1 MYATSQEQPPGA
13 APAST
18 LPGATVPSSGWMQAV
33 LDLAH
38 GVQADVH
45 RLTVT
50 EALSTPFTIDI
61 LARTPDATLDL
72 GTLVGGAASLRV
84 TLTHRSGRVQTR
96 RWTGLCQRARL
107 LRGVELAE
115 GETAISTY
123 ALTLVPALTRLAQ
136 RTDYRAYQHQRLPD
150 IVRDLLARWGIDT
163 RWHIDPPA
171 HPSVPTKVQ
180 YEETDLA
187 FITRLLEEAGIAT
200 CFLDDDAEG
209 STLLLS
215 DALHV
220 AGPRR
225 DEPLLY
231 LPGANDLADGDVV
244 TDLTLDETQPLPRLV
259 IRDHDFSRPTWPLTA
274 SAACAP
280 PSAPDAL
287 EEHFTYRPGAFLVD
301 TQDEVSAADGVDAR
315 LCGSPAPS
323 SNPASPASR
332 PERHD
337 ERYGALLA
345 ERVLHA
351 ARIGHRT
358 LGFSTNSLDLA
369 PGTTLTIT
377 GHPRADITRAAGW
390 LVTTRTLEIHPD
402 GGWLVSGT
410 AVPADQPYR
419 PPQRTPKPR
428 SHGVQS
434 ALVVG
439 PKGQEIHTDAHGRVQ
454 VVFPWQRELPCNDD
468 TGASRSGTSSFA
480 ASPFPIDSSPSPAQP
495 PSCWLRVSQGWA
507 GAAHGLVAL
516 PRVGQEVLVA
526 FLDGDPDQPIV
537 VGRVANALNPL
548 PAHLPEQKTHTVWR
562 SASSP
567 GGATFNEIRFDD
579 TARNETLSLHAGRDL
594 RAQITLDETHR
605 IGRHRVTLIGGGDSA
620 RIEGRAVRYLGDD
633 AHVTVA
639 GEARLRVGGALSLTV
654 EGDQFARIDG
664 RAAFE
669 ADVIHLRADGA
680 LVLEGADITLRGP
693 GGFVRI
699 DGGGVTIDGGAVRIQ
714 QGGAPGRGEGAEP
727 ALPVIP
733 LRGDAERP
741 PPRRLPLFFEFPA
754 VPKGQWPGR
763 GESLTPDDHFLCS
776 IICWCSDTPLPQ
788 SCVTRKL
795 RELDRAS
802 GGTSRYKAEVRYDM
816 TQTPPVPIMSKREPW
831 RPTTGNPKGCRS
843 PDVVIVK
850 DPSKPPTQDN
860 LEEVVEIKFGKDAL
874 GDEQRKEYRRIAGS
888 DVLFRVLS
896 PDDCGC
902 PQPRK
907 EEPRPVEEENPHGEA
922 RMVLLMLLAAI
933 ALVLD
938 DALPGGQADD
948 VLLPPV
954 LARLA
959 AGLAKLRPVIQ
970 AWLTPPAPP
979 LPLPTLNE

>member
-1 MYATSQEQPPGA
+1 
-13 APAST
+13 
-18 LPGATVPSSGWMQAV
+18 MQAV

-38 GVQADVH
+38 GAQLDVH
-45 RLTVT
+45 RFTVT
-50 EALSTPFTIDI
+50 EALSTPFRIDL
-61 LARTPDATLDL
+61 LACTPDATLDL

-84 TLTHRSGRVQTR
+84 TLTHRSGRVNTR
-96 RWTGLCQRARL
+96 RWTGFCQQARL
-107 LRGVELAE
+107 ARAVSLAE
-115 GETAISTY
+115 GEMALSTY
-123 ALTLVPALTRLAQ
+123 ALTLFPDLTRLAR
-136 RTDYRAYQHQRLPD
+136 RTDYRVYQHRSLPD
-150 IVRDLLARWGIDT
+150 IVRDILARWRIDT
-163 RWHIDPPA
+163 RWHIDPTT
-171 HPSVPTKVQ
+171 HPSIPHKVQ

-200 CFLDDDAEG
+200 CFLDDEADG

-215 DALHV
+215 DTLHL

-225 DEPLLY
+225 DEPLVY
-231 LPGANDLADGDVV
+231 LPGANDLGDADIV
-244 TDLTLDETQPLPRLV
+244 TDLTLDETQPLPRLTL
-259 IRDHDFSRPTWPLTA
+259 RDHDFSRPAWPLTT
-274 SAACAP
+274 AACAQ
-280 PSAPDAL
+280 PSEHNPL
-287 EEHFTYRPGAFLVD
+287 EERFTYRPGAFLVD
-301 TQDEVSAADGVDAR
+301 TQPEASAADGIDAR
-315 LCGSPAPS
+315 LRGSPAPS
-323 SNPASPASR
+323 SNSASHAPR

-337 ERYGALLA
+337 ERYGARLA
-345 ERVLHA
+345 ERALHA
-351 ARIGHRT
+351 ARTGHCT
-358 LGFSTNSLDLA
+358 LGFSTNTLDLA
-369 PGTTLTIT
+369 PGTTFTLT
-377 GHPRADITRAAGW
+377 GHPRPDITRAAGW
-390 LVTTRTLEIHPD
+390 LVTTRTVDMDSD
-402 GGWLVSGT
+402 GSWTLHGT

-428 SHGVQS
+428 IPGVQS
-434 ALVVG
+434 AHVIG

-454 VVFPWQRELPCNDD
+454 VVFPWQRELPCQPDP
-468 TGASRSGTSSFA
+468 GVPRSATSSFA
-480 ASPFPIDSSPSPAQP
+480 ASPPPVASSSSPTQL

-507 GAAHGLVAL
+507 GAAHGLFAL

-526 FLDGDPDQPIV
+526 FLDGDPDQPII
-537 VGRVANALNPL
+537 VGRVANALNPI
-548 PAHLPEQKTHTVWR
+548 PPHLPEQKTHTVWR

-605 IGRHRVTLIGGGDSA
+605 IGRHRVTLVGGGDSA

-639 GEARLRVGGALSLTV
+639 GEARLRVGATLSLTV
-654 EGDQFARIDG
+654 EGDQLARIDG
-664 RAAFE
+664 RAALE
-669 ADVIHLRADGA
+669 ADVIHLRAGGA

-714 QGGAPGRGEGAEP
+714 QGGAPGRGEGADP
-727 ALPVIP
+727 ALPVVP

-874 GDEQRKEYRRIAGS
+874 DWKQRKAYEQIAG
-888 DVLFRVLS
+888 DGVLFRVLS
-896 PDDCGC
+896 PGECGC
-902 PQPRK
+902 P
-907 EEPRPVEEENPHGEA
+907 EPRNKAPQPVDDENPQEEA
-922 RMVLLMLLAAI
+922 MRVLLLMLAAI

-938 DALPGGQADD
+938 DVLPGGQADD

-959 AGLAKLRPVIQ
+959 AGLAKMRPMLQ
-970 AWLTPPAPP
+970 ELLTPPTP
-979 LPLPTLNE
+979 LPPRLGK